1 MILSSDDIFC
11 SGGIV
16 RLVNLGP
23 ELSCTSLANMTI
35 KMEMSFTDSIVKLV
49 DSPNNLAYAFFF
61 FQISDD
67 GDNVSPSEDG
77 SFNG

>member
-1 MILSSDDIFC
+1 
-11 SGGIV
+11 
-16 RLVNLGP
+16 
-23 ELSCTSLANMTI
+23 
-35 KMEMSFTDSIVKLV
+35 MEMSFTDSIVKLV

>member
-1 MILSSDDIFC
+1 M
-11 SGGIV
+11 
-16 RLVNLGP
+16 NLGP
-23 ELSCTSLANMTI
+23 ELSCTSLANRII

-49 DSPNNLAYAFFF
+49 DSPNNLAFASFF